1 MSVLRYRRWVL
12 STGDLPGWV
21 NSRTGLLTGVS
32 QRLTE
37 GLRSLY
43 PLVKPIILRWLG
55 HSHDGSVTPSTTDLV
70 RSVTHHSS

>member
-32 QRLTE
+32 QRLAE
-37 GLRSLY
+37 VLRSRYRFGQAHY
-43 PLVKPIILRWLG
+43 PALAW
-55 HSHDGSVTPSTTDLV
+55 S
-70 RSVTHHSS
+70 